1 LNRLAERF
9 SDEQKADTLRR
20 LGATLATLAYYSAD
34 QGLNERKE
42 YLLRRAETALR
53 EALAIDDSARG
64 HALLAELLSGE
75 NRNEEAEAEFL
86 QAKKRTPTLEEEA
99 TIEAGLGNLAMRRER
114 TDEAIAHYSRVADI
128 NPRYP
133 GIWFSLGFAHRLL
146 GRLDE
151 AEASY
156 KRALEEDPEDARIYS
171 ELIAIYMN
179 SQRKAQARAI
189 AEQGVRN
196 NPDSAALHAL
206 FASVLFELGDVRGA
220 QHEIR
225 EAEELDPELE
235 VVRNV
240 RHYMDKAK
248 KR

>member
-1 LNRLAERF
+1 
-9 SDEQKADTLRR
+9 
-20 LGATLATLAYYSAD
+20 
-34 QGLNERKE
+34 
-42 YLLRRAETALR
+42 
-53 EALAIDDSARG
+53 
-64 HALLAELLSGE
+64 LLAELLSSQH
-75 NRNEEAEAEFL
+75 RNEEAEAEFL
-86 QAKKRTPTLEEEA
+86 EAKKRTPTLEDEA
-99 TIEAGLGNLAMRRER
+99 TIEAGLGNIALRGER

-156 KRALEEDPEDARIYS
+156 KRALEEDPENVRIYS

-179 SQRKAQARAI
+179 SQRKAQARAM
-189 AEQGVRN
+189 AEQGLRN
-196 NPDSAALHAL
+196 NPDSAALRAL
-206 FASVLFELGDVRGA
+206 YASVLFELGDVRGA

-240 RHYMDKAK
+240 RHYIDKAK